1 MYGFYKTPS
10 TFQVLALP
18 FTIVETKKHAI
29 RRQTQRYVIV
39 QLQEKA
45 IITKKRGHGNGVPRL
60 STFLLSMAQK

>member
-29 RRQTQRYVIV
+29 RRQTQRYEIV

-45 IITKKRGHGNGVPRL
+45 IITKNVDMETAYLDYPL
-60 STFLLSMAQK
+60 SS

>member
-1 MYGFYKTPS
+1 MCMYGFYKTPS

-45 IITKKRGHGNGVPRL
+45 IITKNVDMETAYLDYPL
-60 STFLLSMAQK
+60 SS